1 MRLSRF
7 RSALLLAPLA
17 GALATRPA
25 AAQRASATN
34 ATPSA
39 APADA
44 FIIDA
49 AHSSVTFKVRHLGIS
64 TVTGR
69 FTKFSGS
76 FAFDSTAPALA
87 DVAVTIDA
95 SSVDTDIA
103 RRDDDLRSDN
113 FFDVAKYPSLSYAA
127 RRIDR
132 VADGRYRV
140 IGDLTIHGV
149 TRPAVLD
156 AELGGVLHLANGTE
170 VAAVH
175 ATTTIN
181 RFDYGL
187 TWNRLTEGVANVAP
201 EVQIGLDVEA
211 RQAK

>member
-1 MRLSRF
+1 MRPF
-7 RSALLLAPLA
+7 FLLAPLA
-17 GALATRPA
+17 GALVALPA
-25 AAQRASATN
+25 GAQRAAT
-34 ATPSA
+34 APAVA
-39 APADA
+39 APAADA
-44 FIIDA
+44 FVIDA

-69 FTKFSGS
+69 FARFGGS
-76 FAFDSTAPALA
+76 FTYDSTSPSLA
-87 DVAVTIDA
+87 NVAVTIDA
-95 SSVDTDIA
+95 ASVDTDIQ

-113 FFDVAKYPSLSYAA
+113 FFDVARYPTLAYVA

-132 VADGRYRV
+132 VGDGKYRV
-140 IGDLTIHGV
+140 LGDLTIHGV
-149 TRPAVLD
+149 TKPAVLD
-156 AELGGVLHLANGTE
+156 AELGGVLHLANGTD

-201 EVQIGLDVEA
+201 EVQIILDVEA
-211 RQAK
+211 RRGKRP